1 MKKAIL
7 RYGLYGAASICI
19 LFLLSWYI
27 GENLSYSVQEI
38 IGYASIVIS
47 LSFVFFGIRHF
58 RDKINDGTVSFGKA
72 LLLGLAISLI
82 TALAFGVLDVIY
94 IKYIN
99 PDFTEEY
106 YARSLAQLEETLPAA
121 EFEIER
127 VKMESEK
134 ELFMS
139 PVMSFIFM
147 SMIVFVIGFIIS
159 LLSAMVLQRKKIT
172 A

>member
-7 RYGLYGAASICI
+7 LYGLYGAASICI

-38 IGYASIVIS
+38 IGYASIVVS

-82 TALAFGVLDVIY
+82 TALAFGVMNVIY

-127 VKMESEK
+127 VKMEAEK

-139 PVMSFIFM
+139 PVMSFILM
-147 SMIVFVIGFIIS
+147 SMIVVVIGFIIS

-172 A
+172 T

>member
-7 RYGLYGAASICI
+7 RYGLFGAASICI

-38 IGYASIVIS
+38 IGYVSIVVS

-82 TALAFGVLDVIY
+82 TALAFGILDVIY
-94 IKYIN
+94 IKYIDPN
-99 PDFTEEY
+99 FTEEY
-106 YARSLAQLEETLPAA
+106 YARSLEKLEDTLPAA

-139 PVMSFIFM
+139 PVMSFILM

-172 A
+172 T